1 MKTLLIIAHSPS
13 ANTLS
18 IKGALAKGAQTEPRI
33 ITKIQSPFDTAA
45 DDILQAD
52 GVVLF
57 TTENFGYMSGALKD
71 LFDRIYYQVIDHQR
85 GLPYALIVRAG
96 KDGTGARRA
105 TESIVTGLGWS
116 KVQESLILPGE
127 FSTEFLT
134 RAQELTEGFA
144 VGLAEGIF

>member
-18 IKGALAKGAQTEPRI
+18 IRDALVTGAQAEPRI
-33 ITKIQSPFDTAA
+33 CAKIQSPFDTVAE
-45 DDILQAD
+45 DILQAA
-52 GVVLF
+52 GVILF

-71 LFDRIYYQVIDHQR
+71 LFDRIYYQIIDHHR

-105 TESIVTGLGWS
+105 TESIVAGLGWS
-116 KVQESLILPGE
+116 KVLESLILQGE
-127 FSTEFLT
+127 FRTAFLT
-134 RAQELTEGFA
+134 QSQELAEGFA